1 LRVHRPVALQVLQ
14 SLDAVFTEGASP
26 DKALERLFKRN
37 RQLGAR
43 DRKFIAESTYD
54 IIRNWRKLNWVFG
67 EEVSPIGVERDEQ
80 IFWNVLA
87 AWLVE
92 HDTPSLPEWEE
103 FRELSPQKIAE
114 KLREARGL
122 SGSGASVAGAV
133 AINAM
138 NANNENDASE
148 NNTEVDGEN
157 ASIPLAIR
165 ESYPDWLDQLGREE
179 LGEKWDDYAHALN
192 QPAPAFVRANRLKCD
207 REKLAARLKE
217 EAELESTPAPFTDDG
232 LQLSERKNV
241 FATKAFAE
249 GWFEMQDGASQQVA
263 QMVAPVRGERVIDA
277 CAGAG
282 GKTLHLASL
291 MGNKGKIISLDI
303 YEWKLTELKRRC
315 ARAGVDIVE
324 ARLIE
329 DAKTVKRLD
338 SSADRVLLDVPCS
351 GMGVVRRNPDTKW
364 RLSLEELSRL
374 RALQTEILDT
384 YSTLVK
390 PGGRLVYATC
400 SCLPSEN
407 EKQVEAFLA
416 RNSNFTMVEE
426 KKFAP
431 NENGYD
437 GFYAAALV
445 RNP

>member
-1 LRVHRPVALQVLQ
+1 MRVHRPVALQVLQ
-14 SLDAVFTEGASP
+14 SLDAVFSEGASP

-54 IIRNWRKLNWVFG
+54 IIRNWRKLNWVFD

-80 IFWNVLA
+80 VFWNVLA

-92 HDTPSLPEWEE
+92 HDTPSLPEWDE
-103 FRELSPQKIAE
+103 FRELNPEKIAE

-122 SGSGASVAGAV
+122 SGSGASVTGA
-133 AINAM
+133 
-138 NANNENDASE
+138 
-148 NNTEVDGEN
+148 N
-157 ASIPLAIR
+157 ASPETTDTSGASDNSSKPATIPLAIR

-179 LGEKWDDYAHALN
+179 LGDKWEEYAHALN

-217 EAELESTPAPFTDDG
+217 EAELEATPAPFTDDG

-291 MGNKGKIISLDI
+291 MGNKGKIISLDVV
-303 YEWKLTELKRRC
+303 EWKLTELKRRC

-329 DAKTVKRLD
+329 DTKTVKRLD

-364 RLSLEELSRL
+364 RLSLEELNRL
-374 RALQTEILDT
+374 RALQSEILDT

-416 RNSNFTMVEE
+416 RNSNFKMVEE